1 MQLIVSE
8 NFYDDAKNTAEL
20 YDKLFKKILDTRKE
34 TVKDNKGYLKKIFE
48 SFAYNIYKN
57 NDQYTFIE
65 SKELE
70 KNENEKL
77 EAVLLFYMKKM
88 KDNQQKEYY
97 IEFVHRTFYQYFQAW
112 YFYHLIL
119 KIVQEIHKIELEKTN
134 KLDYISIILEDRD
147 KITDLFK
154 TGINMKNKVAVL
166 FESISWRK
174 IEIDVID
181 MIKQINQNQD
191 KIQNQEQINYIL
203 DVFEKTDGIIK
214 GKNNEW
220 CIPIGQP
227 NILDKIENI
236 TYNLLMILNIVVPY
250 RLDLSKCKRIEQLI
264 KTFDITDIY
273 LPNVV
278 LSGLKLNK
286 INLELAHL
294 EGAHLE
300 GADLELAY
308 LEDAHLEGA
317 DLRKVNLKRANS
329 EGAHFE
335 RANLESA
342 YLELAHLEGAH
353 FEKAN
358 LTLVNMKGTHLE
370 LAHLEGAHLER
381 AHLQKAHLEL
391 AHLEGADLKKTILE
405 GANLEWTNLKGA
417 YLEGANLKGAN
428 LKGAYFD
435 PIILKNAILKNTKIS
450 KKTIIK

>member
-300 GADLELAY
+300 GA
-308 LEDAHLEGA
+308 
-317 DLRKVNLKRANS
+317 
-329 EGAHFE
+329 
-335 RANLESA
+335 
-342 YLELAHLEGAH
+342 
-353 FEKAN
+353 
-358 LTLVNMKGTHLE
+358 
-370 LAHLEGAHLER
+370 HLER

-450 KKTIIK
+450 KKNYNKIVALGIDVNNIIWCD